1 MITLQIDGKRV
12 EVSEGMTILQAARQ
26 AGITIP
32 TLCHLEG
39 KRSSDRPCGLCLVEV
54 EGQPSP
60 LRACATPVEEG
71 MVVTTASEELLKH
84 RRERLEAMA
93 AYHYGDCKAPC
104 SQACPGGI
112 NVQGYVNLIAQGQY
126 AAALRLIK
134 ERNPLPLSVGRV
146 CPRFCEPRCRR
157 VLVDEPIAINH
168 LKRFLADWAMQ
179 HGEPPEEVAP
189 PTGHR
194 VAIIGG
200 GPAGLSAAYYLAK
213 AGHQA
218 VIFEAMDELGG
229 MLRYG
234 IPEYKLPKK
243 VLDREIQNI
252 LSLGVEVHTGKRW
265 GKDFS
270 LKSLKEEGYKAI
282 FIATGAWKEKPL
294 EVPGSEHLLGGL
306 SFLRQINQGLRPE
319 IRQPVVIFGG
329 GDVAIEC
336 ARAARRLGAEEVTVI
351 YPRSR
356 MEMPAHQRD
365 IREAEKEGVRFFLM
379 ATPMRV
385 EPTGNGLFSVEL
397 ARTVLGEPDKKGVR
411 HPVPVP
417 GSRVIMEAGTVIS
430 AQGQMPD
437 TSFLTFDELEAKL
450 AVSPKGTVK
459 ANPSTMKTNLEGIF
473 AGGDLV
479 SGPRTVIQAVA
490 AGRRAAEAID
500 AYLRGVKVKSSST
513 VRYNFTKGRRFEDVD
528 LRNYQE
534 YTIKLQ
540 ERMPERS
547 PEVRVGDFEEV
558 ELGFNE
564 AMARREASRC
574 LSCGCLGLSKCS
586 FRDQIIEH
594 QAKVSHAPTRLR
606 VPVDSSHPFIIVDA
620 NKCIAC
626 TRCERACPYGAL
638 ELSINDGQV
647 PEISIRLK
655 DNCLSCGACVDACP
669 TGALTKKTVV
679 LPASSSEMTK
689 VPGVCTFCGTGCNL
703 EIHTKCGTIVEIK
716 ANENLPPNFANLC
729 VKGRFGYTFYRH
741 KDRLT
746 KPLIRTS
753 IDSPFRE
760 VSWEEAIEFAA
771 FSLKEIRDSL
781 GPQAIGVLASA
792 RCSNEENFLYQK
804 FARAVIGT
812 NSVDNCA
819 RV

>member
-1 MITLQIDGKRV
+1 MITLIIDGK
-12 EVSEGMTILQAARQ
+12 EVKAKEGQTILQAAKE
-26 AGITIP
+26 AGIHIP

-39 KRSSDRPCGLCLVEV
+39 RRPSERPCGLCLVEV
-54 EGQPSP
+54 EGEGVPV
-60 LRACATPVEEG
+60 RACATQVRET
-71 MVVTTASEELLKH
+71 MVVTTQGPGLAKLRK
-84 RRERLEAMA
+84 ERLEALA
-93 AYHYGDCKAPC
+93 AHHYGDCKAPC
-104 SQACPGGI
+104 TMACPGGI

-179 HGEPPEEVAP
+179 HGEPKEEVAP

-194 VAIIGG
+194 VAVIGG
-200 GPAGLSAAYYLAK
+200 GPAGLSAAYYLTK
-213 AGHQA
+213 AGHQ
-218 VIFEAMDELGG
+218 VTIFEAMEELGG

-252 LSLGVEVHTGKRW
+252 LSLGVEVHTGRRW
-265 GKDFS
+265 GRDFT
-270 LKSLKEEGYKAI
+270 LKSLKEEGYEAI
-282 FIATGAWKEKPL
+282 FIATGAWKEKHL
-294 EVPGSEHLLGGL
+294 EVPGAEHALSGL
-306 SFLRQINQGLRPE
+306 AFLRQINQGQRPE

-329 GDVAIEC
+329 GDVAIDC
-336 ARAARRLGAEEVTVI
+336 ARAARRLGADEVTVV

-365 IREAEKEGVRFFLM
+365 IKEAEKEGVRFFLM
-379 ATPMRV
+379 ATPMRI
-385 EPTGNGLFSVEL
+385 EPTGNGLFTIEL
-397 ARTVLGEPDKKGVR
+397 ARTVLGEPDKKGIR

-430 AQGQMPD
+430 AQGQVPD
-437 TSFLTFDELEAKL
+437 TSFLAFDDLEAQL
-450 AVSPKGTVK
+450 TVSPKGTVK

-500 AYLRGVKVKSSST
+500 AYLRGVKST
-513 VRYNFTKGRRFEDVD
+513 LVSTARFNFTKGRRFEDVD

-547 PEVRVGDFEEV
+547 AEVRVGDFEEV

-574 LSCGCLGLSKCS
+574 LSCGCLGISKCE
-586 FRDQIIEH
+586 FRDQIINH
-594 QAKVSHAPTRLR
+594 QAKIPQGTSRLR
-606 VPVDSSHPFIIVDA
+606 FPVDTSHPFIIVDP
-620 NKCIAC
+620 NRCIAC

-638 ELSINDGQV
+638 ELSITEASEPD
-647 PEISIRLK
+647 IKIRLK
-655 DNCLSCGACVDACP
+655 ENCLSCGACVDACP

-679 LPASSSEMTK
+679 LPITASEVTK

-716 ANENLPPNFANLC
+716 ANADLPPNFANLC
-729 VKGRFGYTFYRH
+729 VKGRFAYTFYRH

-746 KPLIRTS
+746 RPLIRTS
-753 IDSPFRE
+753 IDAPFRE
-760 VSWEEAIEFAA
+760 VSWEEALEFAA
-771 FSLKEIRDSL
+771 LGLKEIKDSL